1 MLERHEKIKDALAA
15 ELDALAQVAGEVGLK
30 TLRADLVETRVPKL
44 REERFNLVV
53 LGEFNHGKSTFVN
66 ALLGAEV
73 LPAGITPTTAV
84 INHVV
89 YAAKPKARAVLTDG
103 KEVAIQ
109 AKALADWV
117 TVEGGRASQVRF
129 VEVGYPAKILEPKV
143 TLVDTPGVNDLNEQ
157 RAEITYGYV
166 PRADA
171 VIFLLDA
178 GQALKESERD
188 FLASRVLERSKDR
201 MVFVV
206 GKADLCTER
215 ELADVMAYVREH
227 LGRFMKDPPVFAVSA
242 KKALAG
248 DAAAG
253 RMGPLTEHLNAFLAD
268 DRGRILLEN
277 AAGDALATATYVEQN
292 LGLKR
297 HALALTLGELEERVA
312 KVRTQLQSTQEQ
324 LGQLH
329 GRITAEAHAVK
340 AQIRLDLEQF
350 AARFIAE
357 LPHQIDAVD
366 AGDVRR
372 YLPLFIQD
380 KFKEWA
386 EREGETVSLLLERMA
401 EEVIALANEN
411 ARQAAAT
418 LADRLGHGDTRVELD
433 VDSFKYDASV
443 YAVGALGTGILLF
456 VNTLAGG
463 LLTLAAP
470 ILAIVFQSKVAAE
483 IKQQAKEKAPE
494 AVARAAKALGPHFD
508 QLVDDFAQRLAD
520 FVTSAGDKLY
530 RGLSELLDQA
540 LTERRTEGAA
550 IGPQK
555 QAAEEQLARLA
566 AIRQHVL
573 ALREDIWTG

>member
-1 MLERHEKIKDALAA
+1 MLERHEKLKDTLAA
-15 ELDALAQVAGEVGLK
+15 ELEALADVAGQVGMK
-30 TLRADLVETRVPKL
+30 SLRADVVETRLPKL

-73 LPAGITPTTAV
+73 LPTGITPTTAA

-89 YAAKPKARAVLTDG
+89 HAPKPRARAVMMDG
-103 KEVAIQ
+103 KDVAI
-109 AKALADWV
+109 APKALAEWV
-117 TVEGGRASQVRF
+117 TVDGGRAAEVRF
-129 VEVGYPAKILEPKV
+129 VEVGYPAPILERNV

-178 GQALKESERD
+178 GQALKESERA
-188 FLASRVLERSKDR
+188 FLASRVLERSRDR

-206 GKADLCTER
+206 GKADLLTDR
-215 ELADVMAYVREH
+215 ELTDVMAYVREH
-227 LGRFMKDPPVFAVSA
+227 LGRLVPEPPVFAVSA
-242 KKALAG
+242 RKALAG

-253 RMGPLTEHLNAFLAD
+253 RMQPLLDHLNKFLAD
-268 DRGRILLEN
+268 DRGRILLDN
-277 AAGDALATATYVEQN
+277 AAGDALATVAYLEQN

-297 HALALTLGELEERVA
+297 HALALTLEELEERVA
-312 KVRTQLQSTQEQ
+312 RVRTQLASTQEQ
-324 LGQLH
+324 LGALH
-329 GRITAEAHAVK
+329 GKITAEAAAVK
-340 AQIRLDLEQF
+340 AQVRLDLEQF
-350 AARFIAE
+350 AARFAE
-357 LPHQIDAVD
+357 RLPHEIDAVD
-366 AGDVRR
+366 AVDVKR

-386 EREGETVSLLLERMA
+386 EREGETVGALLERLA

-411 ARQAAAT
+411 ARQATAA
-418 LADRLGHGDTRVELD
+418 LADRLAHGDTRIELD

-456 VNTLAGG
+456 VNTLVGG

-470 ILAIVFQSKVAAE
+470 ILAIVFQSKVSAE
-483 IKQQAKEKAPE
+483 IKEQAKQKGPE
-494 AVARAAKALGPHFD
+494 AIARAAATLGPHFEK
-508 QLVDDFAQRLAD
+508 LVDDFARNLSD
-520 FVTSAGDKLY
+520 FVASAGDKLY

-540 LTERRTEGAA
+540 VTERRAQNASLT
-550 IGPQK
+550 PQK
-555 QAAEEQLARLA
+555 DATEAQLARLA
-566 AIRQHVL
+566 KIRAQVSEI
-573 ALREDIWTG
+573 RESLWK